1 MEDGPG
7 SVAMLETAGMA
18 LTEVGAAR
26 SSELELAIAGKVLPG
41 ASIADWSRAE
51 DSCATTG
58 DTLLG
63 AVTSDCGRD
72 DDGARLD
79 KVGSRELGTAAST
92 IEVETADIDEGS
104 SEPAE
109 EPRMTEL

>member
-1 MEDGPG
+1 
-7 SVAMLETAGMA
+7 MLEAAGMT
-18 LTEVGAAR
+18 LTEVDAAG
-26 SSELELAIAGKVLPG
+26 SSELELAIADKALLG
-41 ASIADWSRAE
+41 AGITDWSRTE
-51 DSCATTG
+51 DGCAPTG
-58 DTLLG
+58 DALLE

-72 DDGARLD
+72 DDGARRD
-79 KVGSRELGTAAST
+79 KGGSRELGTAAST